1 MQHQQFEDAERV
13 HERLKVAFGAE
24 KSTFE
29 RQNVENGNRDDLD
42 NPIDAELDPG
52 PLEMQ
57 DEQIEEIVAIVGKMK
72 VQSEHSYLK
81 IKTRETRISE

>member
-13 HERLKVAFGAE
+13 HESHNVAFGAE